1 MQRFWGRWAKWALPL
16 AWGAAFAVPVSA
28 TAEDGAEAPTVVEE
42 EDALPPVQPPVI
54 QVDEV
59 SVTAARAE
67 RAVLDQPG
75 NITVLTREDIVD
87 SGVNTVPELLR
98 RQVGVFVSS
107 QSGSAD
113 DVNVEVRGFTSGAG
127 NGSRTLVL
135 VDGRRANTPQSGI
148 ADWGLVRIDDVE
160 RIEIVRGP
168 ASAVYGDAA
177 IGGVI
182 EIFTRRSDR
191 KLQLDVTGR
200 GGSYGMGQGSLF
212 AGGST
217 GDFSGSVF
225 VDGLTTDGY
234 RERSD
239 FTTGTAKGNLRY
251 TLGDRLV
258 IDFEG
263 GYAKE
268 KRDYAGDLTEQ
279 QIADL
284 GRKAANPNR
293 VAWSKV
299 ETGFAQGVLEW
310 RLLEDVAFK
319 LQPTW
324 TQRKRK
330 YRDAWDGLPWTGDST
345 TSTITVNGQFEID
358 RSWGFVG
365 NRLVVGGEWLLELDK
380 RGPLGAQPGGNQRR
394 NRRNVG
400 SFYVQEEWEPWQG
413 VFLSGGV
420 RYDNAHYREKD
431 RDEPATSRD
440 HYEQWSPKAALTWRP
455 WEPFSVYFSYNRG
468 IRFPNFDEIYP
479 VLQGFAV
486 ADLVP
491 ERSTSYEVGAKF
503 RNRQVQAGLAFYSM
517 DVDDEILFDPSSG
530 GVFGENRN
538 IDRVRHRGVEA
549 SVNYQPWTWLAV
561 YANFTYD
568 DTKIV
573 EYAADPL
580 AVGKRVPLVPEFRG
594 TVGADFFVPLRWFD
608 VSEIGVNANI
618 VGPRYMVNDLRNVG
632 PDLPTYGTVDVH
644 GRIGKKILGQ
654 FDLTLFFQIQNIGN
668 EKYSQYAIQRPVY
681 YPSPGR
687 NFDVGLTVSFER

>member
-1 MQRFWGRWAKWALPL
+1 MQRFWGRRAGWVLL
-16 AWGAAFAVPVSA
+16 LVWGAAFAAPVFA
-28 TAEDGAEAPTVVEE
+28 TE
-42 EDALPPVQPPVI
+42 EDAVVSSTAAEDEALLPPVQPPVI

-75 NITVLTREDIVD
+75 NITILTREDIVE
-87 SGVNTVPELLR
+87 SGVNTIPELLR

-107 QSGSAD
+107 RGGSAD

-135 VDGRRANTPQSGI
+135 VDGRRANTPQTGI

-191 KLQLDVTGR
+191 KLQVDVTGR

-258 IDFEG
+258 IDVEG

-268 KRDYAGDLTEQ
+268 KRDYAGSLTDAEL
-279 QIADL
+279 AAL

-310 RLLEDVAFK
+310 TLLEDVAFK

-324 TQRKRK
+324 TQRQRK
-330 YRDAWDGLPWTGDST
+330 YRDSWFGSPWTGDST

-400 SFYVQEEWEPWQG
+400 SFYVQEEWEPWEG

-431 RDEPATSRD
+431 RDVPATSRD

-479 VLQGFAV
+479 VLQGWSV

-491 ERSTSYEVGAKF
+491 EISTSYEAGAKF
-503 RNRQVQAGLAFYSM
+503 RNRQLQAGLAFYNM
-517 DVDDEILFDPSSG
+517 DVDDEILFDPFS
-530 GVFGENRN
+530 FQNQN

-549 SVNYQPWTWLAV
+549 SVNYQPWNWLAV

-580 AVGKRVPLVPEFRG
+580 AVGKRVPMIPEFRG

-632 PDLPTYGTVDVH
+632 PDLPSYGTVDVH

-654 FDLTLFFQIQNIGN
+654 FDLTLFFQVENIGN
-668 EKYSQYAIQRPVY
+668 EKYSQYAVQSPVY